1 MLRQV
6 LDTRRR
12 TSLQIF
18 GRELSRRTGFGQAAC
33 PEMTEIRCNSR
44 LQAVL
49 PRLSVA
55 FSSEKLVAPE
65 SCAVTA

>member
-33 PEMTEIRCNSR
+33 PEMTEITCNIR
-44 LQAVL
+44 TQTVL
-49 PRLSVA
+49 PRFSVVL
-55 FSSEKLVAPE
+55 SSEKLVAPQ
-65 SCAVTA
+65 SWAVMA